1 MESGLKTCPS
11 SLPSFLP
18 FMEVL
23 DQSFLCLTP
32 DIVIRPVLCFIISTA
47 DMLPFYCLII
57 NHVPANMPVQAHRRQ
72 PTPIPQR
79 TQVGVPT
86 LPHGSFAP
94 LGPYSC
100 FLWESPA
107 WACFPGDWP
116 TAGVETGT
124 VTNSG
129 RLLCFW
135 IVTTENPIVKS
146 VNPETVEWRRSAH
159 SHLHRYIQAGRPSS
173 QCHRN
178 PQSAQAMTFDL

>member
-1 MESGLKTCPS
+1 MFHHLHSRHA
-11 SLPSFLP
+11 SLLLP
-18 FMEVL
+18 
-23 DQSFLCLTP
+23 DYKPCASKHARAGPQ
-32 DIVIRPVLCFIISTA
+32 TA
-47 DMLPFYCLII
+47 G
-57 NHVPANMPVQAHRRQ
+57 Q

-135 IVTTENPIVKS
+135 IVTTENHIVKS

-173 QCHRN
+173 RCHRN